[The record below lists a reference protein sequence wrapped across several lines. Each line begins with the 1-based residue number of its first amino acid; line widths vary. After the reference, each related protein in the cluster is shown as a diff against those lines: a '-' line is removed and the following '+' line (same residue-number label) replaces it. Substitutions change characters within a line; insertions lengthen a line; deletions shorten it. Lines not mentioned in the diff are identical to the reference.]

1 MAFWGA
7 KSISHFCNSDDP
19 GQSGEDGNEGNSLSA
34 RTGSAWAC
42 RSMQARS
49 DDLLLR
55 VVRELVGFYFPVIQ
69 LRGTKTQFSSRLVG
83 CGRVSITQPK
93 LVIRSI
99 EVRPSAWH
107 HQPARMIWTTHHRT
121 CNNGLPCKIVP
132 PAQQTLPLLQIE
144 CSQFSA
150 YPKILADVELE

>member
-1 MAFWGA
+1 MIRDRAA
-7 KSISHFCNSDDP
+7 RR
-19 GQSGEDGNEGNSLSA
+19 QRGEFSLSTA
-34 RTGSAWAC
+34 R
-42 RSMQARS
+42 
-49 DDLLLR
+49 DLLG
-55 VVRELVGFYFPVIQ
+55 LVDRCKRGAMIFSCAWFASSLGSIFPVIQ

-83 CGRVSITQPK
+83 CGTSINYTTK
-93 LVIRSI
+93 TSNTSI
-99 EVRPSAWH
+99 EVRPSASAWH

-150 YPKILADVELE
+150 YPKILAGVELE